1 MWTMAQRQRLAMEH
15 QILQNEGFSQFSV
28 YHQAADDSYYASGLA
43 TSNSG
48 RGYSLYVP
56 IPSGFPTQRPPLYIL
71 DPHPLLMANGTA
83 VSSLGVSHS
92 MHTLTHHAGGY
103 VQICHWRDARWH
115 AGIVLQKV
123 FLKAHIWIE
132 AYEQH
137 LATGRPLA
145 DFVRTMAEVA

>member
-1 MWTMAQRQRLAMEH
+1 MWTDAQRRRLAMEH

-28 YHQAADDSYYASGLA
+28 YHQASHDNYYASGLA

-48 RGYSLYVP
+48 RSYNLWMP
-56 IPSGFPTQRPPLYIL
+56 IPSGFPTERPPLYIL
-71 DPHPLLMANGTA
+71 HPHPLLMADGRA
-83 VSSLGVSHS
+83 ISSLGVSHS
-92 MHTLTHHAGGY
+92 MHTLEPHSTGY
-103 VQICHWRDARWH
+103 VQICHWRSARWH

-137 LATGRPLA
+137 LATGRDLA